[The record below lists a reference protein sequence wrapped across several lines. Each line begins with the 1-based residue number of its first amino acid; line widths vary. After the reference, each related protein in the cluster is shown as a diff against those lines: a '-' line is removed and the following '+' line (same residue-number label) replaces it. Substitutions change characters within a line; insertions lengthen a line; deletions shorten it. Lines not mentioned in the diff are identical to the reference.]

1 MAALLILKLVN
12 EFEAGIIRNCFERYK
27 NGEKVQTIIERLNAQ
42 GIKTKVGSTWTHN
55 HLARLIRNQ
64 RYIGKATI
72 DGILYAS
79 LFPAIVDDK
88 TFEACNLMMD
98 EHKHKQRIIETVN
111 PYILS
116 GKVFCG
122 ACGAPMTAEK
132 GTSHTGKI
140 YNYYKCAAR
149 KKKKENCSKKTY
161 SRQWLEDLVF
171 KTTIEYVLKPNV
183 INQVAEIVVN
193 RFNNE
198 IAKNTTIEA
207 FENNL
212 KEVERGINAI
222 MNAIDK
228 GIITKT
234 THSRLALE
242 EQKDEIEDKLATE
255 KSKQV
260 KSLELEK
267 IKAFINY
274 FARKKYDNDQ
284 EKNEFFNSFI
294 NRAVVFDDKIVIL
307 YNTDP
312 NSPTEVK
319 LRELQAKRENKDVNI
334 QNTPFELFGFERG
347 AVGGESGI

>member
-1 MAALLILKLVN
+1 M
-12 EFEAGIIRNCFERYK
+12 
-27 NGEKVQTIIERLNAQ
+27 
-42 GIKTKVGSTWTHN
+42 
-55 HLARLIRNQ
+55 
-64 RYIGKATI
+64 
-72 DGILYAS
+72 
-79 LFPAIVDDK
+79 DDK

-183 INQVAEIVVN
+183 IKQVAEIVVN

-234 THSRLALE
+234 THSRLLALE
-242 EQKDEIEDKLATE
+242 AQKDEIEDKLATE

-260 KSLELEK
+260 KPLELEK

-274 FARKKYDNDQ
+274 LHGKNMTATKRKT
-284 EKNEFFNSFI
+284 SFLI
-294 NRAVVFDDKIVIL
+294 AL
-307 YNTDP
+307 L
-312 NSPTEVK
+312 TE
-319 LRELQAKRENKDVNI
+319 Q
-334 QNTPFELFGFERG
+334 LFLTIK
-347 AVGGESGI
+347 S